1 MKKILLRALITLFM
15 AAALS
20 ACSGDG
26 KPDSPVIAKVNKDVI
41 TQNQFLRE
49 VSRMPE
55 WAREQLNNK
64 EGRDRFLDEIIK
76 RELIYQQARKMR
88 LNKDPEFKER
98 MKEFEKMT
106 LVSMILKKEVDE
118 KVRVDEDEVKAFFE
132 ENKDKLTIGSQLRA
146 SHILVKTAEEA
157 DSILKELQNGADFG
171 KLAKKYSLDKTSAA
185 KGGDLGFFGRGK
197 MVPEFERAALSLKVG
212 EISKPVRTRFGY
224 HIIKLTDVKKG
235 KSASYEQ
242 SRESIR
248 RELINQKRKKL
259 FDAFVERLKE
269 SSKITKDEAALDA
282 ITLPG
287 REKPAME
294 AREAK

>member
-1 MKKILLRALITLFM
+1 MKKKFTKALITLFI
-15 AAALS
+15 AAAVS
-20 ACSGDG
+20 ACSGEG
-26 KPDSPVIAKVNKDVI
+26 KPDSPVIARVNKEVI

-49 VSRMPE
+49 ASRVPE
-55 WAREQLNNK
+55 WARGQLQK
-64 EGRDRFLDEIIK
+64 EEGRERFLDEMIK
-76 RELIYQQARKMR
+76 RELIYQYAKKMR

-106 LVSMILKKEVDE
+106 LVSLVLKKEVDD
-118 KVRVDEDEVKAFFE
+118 KVRVDDEEVKAFFE

-157 DSILKELQNGADFG
+157 ESILKELKDGASFE
-171 KLAKKYSLDKTSAA
+171 KLARKYSLDKTSAE

-197 MVPEFERAALSLKVG
+197 MVPEFERAALSLKIG
-212 EISKPVRTRFGY
+212 EISKPVRSRFGY

-235 KSASYEQ
+235 KPASFEQ

-259 FDAFVERLKE
+259 FDAFVERLKAD
-269 SSKITKDEAALDA
+269 SNITKDEVALNA
-282 ITLPG
+282 ITLQG
-287 REKPAME
+287 GEKQAAE
-294 AREAK
+294 APEGK